1 MNSESRPQRANIGV
15 MAKPHPRPAAARRT
29 DGSPKP
35 KQKRMRAPERRLQ
48 LIDVARSVFA
58 RSGYYGAT
66 MDDVAHAAGITKPI
80 LYQHFASKKAL
91 YLALIDQAALE
102 ITKAV
107 WDATE
112 GQPDALTLAA
122 GGMQAYFSYVKLHPD
137 SFQIL
142 FSDAQADPEIMDRID
157 SIRGVITER
166 VAKLIGES
174 IFADWPDQQQIRI
187 VATGIVGLAEMVA
200 RDWVVAD
207 KASPE
212 EAARAVGRLI
222 ASGYVGSP
230 AARR

>member
-1 MNSESRPQRANIGV
+1 

-58 RSGYYGAT
+58 RSGYFTTT

-80 LYQHFASKKAL
+80 LYQHFESKKAL
-91 YLALIDQAALE
+91 YLALIDEAALE

-112 GQPDALTLAA
+112 DQSDALTMAA
-122 GGMQAYFSYVKLHPD
+122 GGMKAYFSYVKSHPD
-137 SFQIL
+137 SFRIL
-142 FSDAQADPEIMDRID
+142 FSDARADPEIMDRID
-157 SIRGVITER
+157 SIRGVIAER
-166 VAKLIGES
+166 VAQLIGES
-174 IFADWPDQQQIRI
+174 IFADWPDQKQVSI

-200 RDWVVAD
+200 RDWIVVD
-207 KASPE
+207 KASPDD
-212 EAARAVGRLI
+212 AARAVGTLI
-222 ASGYVGSP
+222 ASGYVGRP
-230 AARR
+230 TPR